1 MVLGLALA
9 GGAAPAQTAAP
20 IAPAAPA
27 ATHPVP
33 PTDAG
38 APAHPWRLGDPS
50 PSFEG
55 VHLGDSEDRVLSL
68 LGPPAPRL
76 PALVDPPVHVLHYRH
91 GGLIVGVSRTD
102 GVVRILLR
110 KPEGGALAGIRVG
123 DRVGAVVRLW
133 GDPPA
138 GHGSVGRFPM
148 GPWTVMV
155 RADMGTQ
162 KVLSIVLA
170 TTASLAV
177 PPSPAA
183 VVLGTPVAAAPAPAP
198 H

>member
-55 VHLGDSEDRVLSL
+55 IHLGDSEDRVLAV
-68 LGPPAPRL
+68 LGPPAPKL
-76 PALVDPPVHVLHYRH
+76 PTPVDPPIHVLHYRH
-91 GGLIVGVSRTD
+91 GALIVGVSQTK

-148 GPWTVMV
+148 GPWTVIV

-162 KVLSIVLA
+162 RVMSIVLA
-170 TTASLAV
+170 TTAFLPV
-177 PPSPAA
+177 PPPPVAVNLGASVPAA
-183 VVLGTPVAAAPAPAP
+183 